1 MSKLPEW
8 KDLPDWSQTI
18 FIVSVVVV
26 AGVTGVSVPTLLK
39 STDSTKEEPPK
50 EVPTPTT
57 PNPESQKV
65 ELGIYVKNDKDNN
78 PIEDAKV
85 RLEPPNSSPE
95 TKKTN
100 EDGYITFTIPKGVK
114 IQVIITKEKFKKTN
128 KTYDDTIDTSKT
140 RTYYLTPETDI
151 SSVKPSSSP
160 LLITG
165 TSPPASTSKPY
176 IPPIKPSPIRVTKPA
191 PLASKTSTPKPYIT
205 PIKPS
210 PSVIKTAPQ
219 ENSNNLELALL
230 DRFKIEVFF

>member
-85 RLEPPNSSPE
+85 RLEPPNSPPE

-100 EDGYITFTIPKGVK
+100 GDGYTTFTIPKGVN
-114 IQVIITKEKFKKTN
+114 IQVIITKEKFRKKETTYNDTIDPTKN
-128 KTYDDTIDTSKT
+128 KTY
-140 RTYYLTPETDI
+140 YLI
-151 SSVKPSSSP
+151 PS
-160 LLITG
+160 I
-165 TSPPASTSKPY
+165 Y
-176 IPPIKPSPIRVTKPA
+176 
-191 PLASKTSTPKPYIT
+191 
-205 PIKPS
+205 
-210 PSVIKTAPQ
+210 
-219 ENSNNLELALL
+219 
-230 DRFKIEVFF
+230 

>member
-50 EVPTPTT
+50 EIPTPTT

-165 TSPPASTSKPY
+165 TSPPTSTSKPY
-176 IPPIKPSPIRVTKPA
+176 IP
-191 PLASKTSTPKPYIT
+191 

-219 ENSNNLELALL
+219 ENSNNLEMINIIPSEIKVK
-230 DRFKIEVFF
+230 DFQIWKNKKFDDNPDIKIIE